1 MVLGFGQTKGGPA
14 KAGPARGEDIT
25 ALITKKQYAKA
36 IELIRSQLK
45 TQRSDPRLRMQLAD
59 VLVLAGKSKE
69 AVMILTPV
77 ADEFAKEGFAAKA
90 ISVLKKIQKIDPS
103 ARDVDAKLATLIQ
116 EKQRVATIAQPTSS
130 REMPEFGMEEIGI
143 DMGGG
148 SVAVPADDRPVPMPT
163 FTDPSPDELDLGS
176 PREPEPPTFEPAAP
190 EISFVPE
197 PPTFAEPLVEAP
209 AAIALESEPFQL
221 AIDGGDSPVQPDEVV
236 ILPEPAPAPPAAARP
251 PSPIVDRDLIS
262 DDEEELTEV
271 LPELTASYETGL
283 EVVPEMIP
291 EPPAELLPMVEA
303 EPEPEDQ
310 MSESAF
316 AEELLSAIDEA
327 FADLPSGVE
336 DALPGLAQ
344 DASTEG
350 GSQIVVSPLFKNFSV
365 DELVEVIHGLNL
377 ITFEEGDIII
387 RQGEPGDSLYMLTA
401 GSVNAFKK
409 NAQGK
414 QVLVSELSEGAFFG
428 EMSILTG
435 KARSA
440 TIVAASRCD
449 LLELDRPTLDSITTK
464 HPHVWEVLQEF
475 AEQRM
480 SPRA

>member
-36 IELIRSQLK
+36 IELIRAQLK

-59 VLVLAGKSKE
+59 VLVLAGKNKE

-103 ARDVDAKLATLIQ
+103 ARDVNAKLAALIE
-116 EKQRVATIAQPTSS
+116 EKQRVATVPTPATS
-130 REMPEFGMEEIGI
+130 REMPEFGMEEIGL
-143 DMGGG
+143 DVGGP
-148 SVAVPADDRPVPMPT
+148 VAVPADDRPIPMPT
-163 FTDPSPDELDLGS
+163 FDEPAGAELDLGS
-176 PREPEPPTFEPAAP
+176 PAPPEPMAAEISFAPEPPSLDEPLAAEPAP
-190 EISFVPE
+190 GE
-197 PPTFAEPLVEAP
+197 
-209 AAIALESEPFQL
+209 IALESEPFQL
-221 AIDGGDSPVQPDEVV
+221 AIDAGDSPVQPDEVV
-236 ILPEPAPAPPAAARP
+236 ILPEPVAPVPARAAAP
-251 PSPIVDRDLIS
+251 GPIVDRDLIS
-262 DDEEELTEV
+262 DEEEEEPTEV
-271 LPELTASYETGL
+271 LPELSASYDTGL
-283 EVVPEMIP
+283 EVLPEMSP
-291 EPPAELLPMVEA
+291 EPPAELLPMVEPE
-303 EPEPEDQ
+303 EPADQ

-316 AEELLSAIDEA
+316 TEELLSAIDEA
-327 FADLPSGVE
+327 FADLPVGAE
-336 DALPGLAQ
+336 EALPMLAQ
-344 DASTEG
+344 DAAAEG

-401 GSVNAFKK
+401 GTVNAFKK

-414 QVLVSELSEGAFFG
+414 QVLVSELTEGAFFG
-428 EMSILTG
+428 EMSILSG

-440 TIVAASRCD
+440 TIVAGTRCE
-449 LLELDRPTLDSITTK
+449 LLELDRATLDSITAK